1 MREREINQLPPLD
14 RFKAEGN
21 EFFKNSKFP
30 DAIKAVRAAP
40 SVSFLVHEG
49 Y

>member
-21 EFFKNSKFP
+21 EYFKNSKFP
-30 DAIKAVRAAP
+30 DAIKAVRFP
-40 SVSFLVHEG
+40 LPLSFLVHKG

>member
-30 DAIKAVRAAP
+30 DAIKAVGAAR
-40 SVSFLVHEG
+40 SFSSLVHEG